1 MGRLFHFSSIF
12 QSTDQTR
19 MNTLSPFAASDMPL
33 AFTPPADP
41 DDAYENRLH
50 IPNADKHLSAWP
62 VDAAAFRD
70 RHPDSDCDR
79 HYGDGERTACDLFLP
94 EGGMKAATGLAAFVH
109 GGYWVALSKN
119 DVSHL
124 AGGLLARGW
133 AVAMIGYTL
142 APQARIA
149 DITREIAAAV
159 TALGD
164 IGTGPL
170 RLAGHSAGGHLVAR
184 MMCRDVELGAA
195 ALDRLDRVVSISGL
209 HDLRPLRAL
218 ARNDLWRLDEDESVQ
233 ESPVLQMPRSDID
246 LVCVAG
252 ADERP
257 EFIRQNALLPLVWQG
272 LGVSGRCQLLA
283 GHNHFTIIETM
294 TDPRSRLC
302 DLVAA
307 PLG

>member
-1 MGRLFHFSSIF
+1 MTISSP
-12 QSTDQTR
+12 
-19 MNTLSPFAASDMPL
+19 LAASDMPL
-33 AFTPPADP
+33 SFLPPADP

-50 IPNADKHLSAWP
+50 IPDADRQMAAWP

-79 HYGDGERTACDLFLP
+79 SYGAADRTSYDLFLP
-94 EGGMKAATGLAAFVH
+94 NGGVDAAKGVVGVVH
-109 GGYWVALSKN
+109 GGYWVALSK
-119 DVSHL
+119 DDFSHL
-124 AGGLLARGW
+124 ASGLLERGW

-159 TALGD
+159 TALGE

-184 MMCRDVELGAA
+184 MMCADVTLGGAT
-195 ALDRLDRVVSISGL
+195 LDRLDRVVSISGL
-209 HDLRPLRAL
+209 HDLRPLRLL
-218 ARNDLWRLDEDESVQ
+218 AKNEVWQLDDDESMQ
-233 ESPVLQMPRSDID
+233 ESPMLRTPRSGID

-257 EFIRQNALLPLVWQG
+257 EFVRQNALLPLAWQG
-272 LGVSGRCQLLA
+272 LGVAGRCQLLA
-283 GHNHFTIIETM
+283 SHNHFTIIETM
-294 TDPRSRLC
+294 TDRDSQLCRLIT
-302 DLVAA
+302 A

>member
-1 MGRLFHFSSIF
+1 M
-12 QSTDQTR
+12 ST
-19 MNTLSPFAASDMPL
+19 LLPFAASDMPL

-79 HYGDGERTACDLFLP
+79 SYGAGERAAYDLFLP
-94 EGGMKAATGLAAFVH
+94 NGGLEAAPGVVAFVH
-109 GGYWVALSKN
+109 GGYWVALSKD

-124 AGGLLARGW
+124 AGGMLARGW
-133 AVAMIGYTL
+133 AVAMIGYRL

-149 DITREIAAAV
+149 DITGEIAAAV
-159 TALGD
+159 TALGEV
-164 IGTGPL
+164 GTGPL
-170 RLAGHSAGGHLVAR
+170 RLAGHSAGGHLVTR
-184 MMCRDVELGAA
+184 MMCRDVTLGSA
-195 ALDRLDRVVSISGL
+195 ALERLDRVVSISGL

-218 ARNDLWRLDEDESVQ
+218 AKNDLWRLDDAESAQ
-233 ESPVLQMPRSDID
+233 ESPVLQTPRQNID

-252 ADERP
+252 AEERP
-257 EFIRQNALLPLVWQG
+257 EFIRQNALLPLAWQG
-272 LGVSGRCQLLA
+272 LGIPGYGQLLA

-294 TDPRSRLC
+294 TDPQSQLC
-302 DLVAA
+302 ELITA
-307 PLG
+307 PLD

>member
-1 MGRLFHFSSIF
+1 M
-12 QSTDQTR
+12 ST
-19 MNTLSPFAASDMPL
+19 LLPFAASDMPL

-79 HYGDGERTACDLFLP
+79 SYGAGERAAYDLFLP
-94 EGGMKAATGLAAFVH
+94 NGGLEAAPGVVAFVH
-109 GGYWVALSKN
+109 GGYWVALSKD

-124 AGGLLARGW
+124 AGGMLARGW
-133 AVAMIGYTL
+133 AVAMIGYRL

-149 DITREIAAAV
+149 DITGEIAAAV
-159 TALGD
+159 TALGEV
-164 IGTGPL
+164 GTGPL
-170 RLAGHSAGGHLVAR
+170 RLAGHSAGGHLVTR
-184 MMCRDVELGAA
+184 MMCRDVTLGSA
-195 ALDRLDRVVSISGL
+195 ALKRLDRVVSISGL

-218 ARNDLWRLDEDESVQ
+218 AKNDLWRLDDAESAQ
-233 ESPVLQMPRSDID
+233 ESPVLQTPRQNID

-252 ADERP
+252 AEERP
-257 EFIRQNALLPLVWQG
+257 EFIRQNALLPLAWQG
-272 LGVSGRCQLLA
+272 LGIPGYGQLLA

-294 TDPRSRLC
+294 TDPQSQLC
-302 DLVAA
+302 ELIAT
-307 PLG
+307 PLD

>member
-1 MGRLFHFSSIF
+1 MGRLFHFSSIS

-19 MNTLSPFAASDMPL
+19 MNTLLPFAASDMPL
-33 AFTPPADP
+33 AFRPPADP

-79 HYGDGERTACDLFLP
+79 SYGTGERSAYDLFLP
-94 EGGMKAATGLAAFVH
+94 EGGIQAATGVVAFVH
-109 GGYWVALSKN
+109 GGYWVALSKS

-124 AGGLLARGW
+124 ASGLLARGW
-133 AVAMIGYTL
+133 AVAMISYTL

-149 DITREIAAAV
+149 DITREIANAV
-159 TALGD
+159 TALGEV
-164 IGTGPL
+164 GTGPL
-170 RLAGHSAGGHLVAR
+170 RLAGHSAGGHLVTR
-184 MMCRDVELGAA
+184 VMCRDVDLGAA

-209 HDLRPLRAL
+209 HDLRPLRTL
-218 ARNDLWRLDEDESVQ
+218 AKNDLWRLDDDESVQ
-233 ESPVLQMPRSDID
+233 ESPALRSPRQNID

-252 ADERP
+252 AEERP

-272 LGVSGRCQLLA
+272 LGVPGHGQLLA

-302 DLVAA
+302 DLIAA